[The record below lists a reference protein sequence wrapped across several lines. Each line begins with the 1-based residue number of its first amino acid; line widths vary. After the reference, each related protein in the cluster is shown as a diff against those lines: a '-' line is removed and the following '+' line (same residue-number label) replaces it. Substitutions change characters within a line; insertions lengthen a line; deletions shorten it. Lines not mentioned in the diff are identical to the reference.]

1 MAVDLPYIFPKIS
14 DITKIRVL
22 IYRQDKYN
30 LQTRILSIPDH
41 EKFLKDV
48 VVRLALFMNA
58 NRI

>member
-1 MAVDLPYIFPKIS
+1 MAIDLPYIFPKIS

-41 EKFLKDV
+41 EKLLKDV

-58 NRI
+58 NRT

>member
-1 MAVDLPYIFPKIS
+1 MAIDLPYIFPKIS

-41 EKFLKDV
+41 KKFLKDV

>member
-1 MAVDLPYIFPKIS
+1 MAIDLPYIFPKIS

-41 EKFLKDV
+41 EKLPKDV

-58 NRI
+58 NRT